1 MRPARAAVFR
11 NSELVVGMTHR
22 NLLAAFLTLALVAV
36 GASVGAE
43 SLGRGGRDRAV
54 GDDVLPRLPGPPQ
67 LRAAY
72 WGALSLA
79 GMNEWPGARDSVVEL
94 ERAVARSSPVEGLAE
109 LSRAQIDVAG
119 RLAGITHDC
128 LPPITLLHLGA
139 VEAYRGGSDPA
150 LVAHSSTVAAQ
161 LAELYAGLEGTVAA
175 RGFAS
180 SAMACMAGT
189 LGSVASFGQA
199 RRLLERA
206 VELDPESEVAGLL
219 LGALDE
225 REGRYGEAVAVL
237 RPVVQAHPESGEAR
251 LRLAVNLRRVGKTTD
266 ARAHLVECTRPRH
279 DRWVRSVAYDELARL
294 ALDGERWREAAAVLE
309 EAEAALG
316 PSQSVVV
323 QLAYV
328 LDRLQV
334 PLRARRLAATLPDRV
349 EAGSRPESDRF
360 RYTVWPDVALATAR
374 EALRQRGQASLGAL
388 SAAIA
393 GTSSAEQAR

>member
-1 MRPARAAVFR
+1 MA
-11 NSELVVGMTHR
+11 HR
-22 NLLAAFLTLALVAV
+22 TLLAAFLPLALVAV
-36 GASVGAE
+36 SAGVDAE

-54 GDDVLPRLPGPPQ
+54 GSDVLPRLPGPPQ

-94 ERAVARSSPVEGLAE
+94 ERAVALESPVEGLAE

-139 VEAYRGGSDPA
+139 VESYREGSDPA
-150 LVAHSSTVAAQ
+150 LVTHSSTVAAH
-161 LAELYAGLEGTVAA
+161 LAELYAGLEGTVEA

-180 SAMACMAGT
+180 STMACIGGT
-189 LGSVASFGQA
+189 LGSVAAYGQA

-206 VELDPESEVAGLL
+206 LQLDPGSEIAGLL

-225 REGRYGEAVAVL
+225 REGRYAEAVDVL
-237 RPVVQAHPESGEAR
+237 RPLVRAHPDAWEAR

-279 DRWVRSVAYDELARL
+279 DRWIRGVAYDELARL
-294 ALDGERWREAAAVLE
+294 AVDAERWRDAAAVLE
-309 EAEAALG
+309 EAVAALG
-316 PSQSVVV
+316 PTQSTVV
-323 QLAYV
+323 QLSYV
-328 LDRLQV
+328 FDRLQV
-334 PLRARRLAATLPDRV
+334 PLRARTLTAKLPDRV

-360 RYTVWPDVALATAR
+360 RYTVWPDVALASAR

-393 GTSSAEQAR
+393 TTSSAAEQAR

>member
-1 MRPARAAVFR
+1 MK
-11 NSELVVGMTHR
+11 HR
-22 NLLAAFLTLALVAV
+22 NLLAAFLPLALVAV
-36 GASVGAE
+36 GVGADAE
-43 SLGRGGRDRAV
+43 SLPRGGRDRAV
-54 GDDVLPRLPGPPQ
+54 SDEVLPRLPGPPQ

-139 VEAYRGGSDPA
+139 FESYRASSDPA
-150 LVAHSSTVAAQ
+150 LVTHSSTVAAQ
-161 LAELYAGLEGTVAA
+161 LAELYAGLEGTSAA

-180 SAMACMAGT
+180 SAMTCMAGT
-189 LGSVASFGQA
+189 LGAVASFGQA

-206 VELDPESEVAGLL
+206 VRLDPGSEIAGLL

-225 REGRYGEAVAVL
+225 REGRYGEAVDVL
-237 RPVVQAHPESGEAR
+237 RPLVQAHPESGEAR
-251 LRLAVNLRRVGKTTD
+251 LRLAVNLRRVGKPAE
-266 ARAHLVECTRPRH
+266 ARAHLAECTRPRH
-279 DRWVRSVAYDELARL
+279 DRWVRAVAYDELARL
-294 ALDGERWREAAAVLE
+294 ALDAERWRGAAAVLE

-323 QLAYV
+323 QLSYV

-360 RYTVWPDVALATAR
+360 RYTVWPDVALASAR
-374 EALRQRGQASLGAL
+374 EALRQRGQASLRAL
-388 SAAIA
+388 SAALA
-393 GTSSAEQAR
+393 TTSAAAERAR

>member
-1 MRPARAAVFR
+1 MA
-11 NSELVVGMTHR
+11 HR
-22 NLLAAFLTLALVAV
+22 KLLAAFLPLALVAV
-36 GASVGAE
+36 SAGVDAE
-43 SLGRGGRDRAV
+43 SLGRGGRDRAA

-94 ERAVARSSPVEGLAE
+94 ERAVARESPVEGLAE

-139 VEAYRGGSDPA
+139 FESYREGPDTA
-150 LVAHSSTVAAQ
+150 LVTHSSTVAAH
-161 LAELYAGLEGTVAA
+161 LAELYAGLEGTIAA

-206 VELDPESEVAGLL
+206 IRLDPGSEIAGLL

-225 REGRYGEAVAVL
+225 REGRYGDAVDVL
-237 RPVVQAHPESGEAR
+237 RPLVQAHPDAGEAR
-251 LRLAVNLRRVGKTTD
+251 IRLAVNLRRVGKAAE
-266 ARAHLVECTRPRH
+266 ARGHLAECTQPRY
-279 DRWVRSVAYDELARL
+279 DRWVRGVAYDELARL
-294 ALDGERWREAAAVLE
+294 ALDGERWLDAAAVLE

-316 PSQSVVV
+316 PSQAMIV
-323 QLAYV
+323 QLSYV

-360 RYTVWPDVALATAR
+360 RYPVWPDVALASAR

-393 GTSSAEQAR
+393 TTSSVAEQAR